1 MKFLIINLFLLS
13 LSLSQNTDSL
23 FQLGNYY
30 YENERYELAVENFQ
44 QLEQDFTHE
53 FLYLNLGNS
62 YYRMG
67 EIGNAIWAYEKAHSI
82 SPRDQ
87 DIIYNLNFVRSQ
99 VKDRIVPPD
108 SFFLFSLYKAA
119 LDKTTTLDIIILGGF
134 LFIAISL
141 IYIIKSYFFINEKIK
156 VFFNYALTLCLSILI
171 WMSFDKYWNISDIN
185 EAIVISSSIDVRSA
199 PIVRGENVVFRIHE
213 GTKAQITT
221 SEPGWYEIILL
232 DGKKGWVSNQY
243 MRKL

>member
-13 LSLSQNTDSL
+13 LSLSQNADSL

-67 EIGNAIWAYEKAHSI
+67 EIGNAVWAYEKAHSI

-87 DIIYNLNFVRSQ
+87 DIIYNLDFVRSQ

-119 LDKTTTLDIIILGGF
+119 LNKTTILDIIIIGGF
-134 LFIAISL
+134 LLIIISL
-141 IYIIKSYFFINEKIK
+141 IYLIKSYFFINEKIET
-156 VFFNYALTLCLSILI
+156 FFNYAFTLCLSILI

-185 EAIVISSSIDVRSA
+185 EAIVISTSIDVRSA
-199 PIVRGENVVFRIHE
+199 PIAKGENVLFIIHE
-213 GTKAQITT
+213 GTKAQITA
-221 SEPGWYEIILL
+221 SETGWYEILLL
-232 DGKKGWVSNQY
+232 DGKKGWVSKQY
-243 MRKL
+243 MRKI

>member
-1 MKFLIINLFLLS
+1 LKFLIINLFLLS
-13 LSLSQNTDSL
+13 LSLSQNADSL

-67 EIGNAIWAYEKAHSI
+67 EIGNAVWAYEKAHSI

-87 DIIYNLNFVRSQ
+87 DIIYNLNLVRSQ

-119 LDKTTTLDIIILGGF
+119 LNKTTILDIIIIGGF
-134 LFIAISL
+134 LLIIISL
-141 IYIIKSYFFINEKIK
+141 IYLIKSYFFINEKIEI
-156 VFFNYALTLCLSILI
+156 FFNYALTLCLSILI
-171 WMSFDKYWNISDIN
+171 WMSFDKYLNISDIN
-185 EAIVISSSIDVRSA
+185 KAIVISTSIDVRSA
-199 PIVRGENVVFRIHE
+199 PIAKGENVLFIIHE
-213 GTKAQITT
+213 GTKAQITA
-221 SEPGWYEIILL
+221 SETGWYEILLL
-232 DGKKGWVSNQY
+232 DGKKGWVNKQY
-243 MRKL
+243 MRKI